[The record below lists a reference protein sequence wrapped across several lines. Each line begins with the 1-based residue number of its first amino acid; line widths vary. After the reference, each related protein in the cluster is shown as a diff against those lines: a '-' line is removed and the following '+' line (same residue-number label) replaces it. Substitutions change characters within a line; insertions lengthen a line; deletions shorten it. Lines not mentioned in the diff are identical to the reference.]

1 MMTPMLNEE
10 IQDMDEAKMRFAEA
24 LNKHL
29 TRVREELRMTE
40 LLLHSVIRSI
50 SNQTEETAQLDLDL
64 QQQRQDSA
72 HHRPMVMSTH
82 EQEVMRRL
90 EDTLRNDARNVNTT
104 N

>member
-1 MMTPMLNEE
+1 MMPMLNEE

-24 LNKHL
+24 LNKHAK
-29 TRVREELRMTE
+29 RVREELRMTE
-40 LLLHSVIRSI
+40 LLLHSVIKSI

-64 QQQRQDSA
+64 QQQRQESA
-72 HHRPMVMSTH
+72 HHRPLVMSTH

-90 EDTLRNDARNVNTT
+90 EETLTKDRT